1 MEYKLKDLID
11 IQLVQTLQDKLNE
24 IYSFPSAL
32 IDLEGNI
39 LTATAWQDICTKFH
53 RVHPLTEKEC
63 IKSDQYIVDHL
74 HEANPAV
81 SYKCPH
87 GLIDNAIPIVIDGKH
102 LGNFFTGQIFLEKP
116 DLAVFRAQAK
126 KYGFDEEAYVDA
138 VLKVPVWPK
147 SQLDG
152 YLSALKTFTEI
163 LAGLAIKNLE
173 GIRSGQ
179 ALRAVNEA
187 LAQSEKKF
195 EAIANYAAS
204 WEAWFSQEGKLLWMN
219 PFSIELTGFTPE
231 EYLAA
236 DNLSLMF
243 AEEDRS
249 IFFEKFLEAKNGKS
263 GDNLEVRLL
272 RKDGSKF
279 WASISWRPIY
289 DENGQSI
296 GFRTSTKD
304 ISKRKDAERAL
315 EESNELLS
323 MFIHNSPIHAYIK
336 EVTKG
341 ESKVVHASE
350 NFSEMIGI
358 AGVDMKG
365 KTMEEL
371 FPLDFAKK
379 ITEDD
384 WTVVS
389 EGKIIR
395 VEEDLNSRNYTT
407 IKFPIEQSNKK
418 LLAGYTIDIT
428 DRKNI
433 QKKLEDSESRL
444 SRAELTSK
452 SGNWEYHLNTNLMIA
467 SEGAAKIYGIEM
479 EEMNIDLVKN
489 VPLPEYRAILDLAL
503 ENLIKLD
510 EPYNVEFR
518 IKSVDTGMI
527 KDIHSV
533 AVFDRSNRI
542 LFGIIQDVSDQKRAE
557 ESLHES
563 YALNNSLLNTI
574 PFGMHIVDE
583 DGNILFI
590 SENLKKL
597 SSDEAIGEKCWTIY
611 RDDKTQCADC
621 PLHKGLTIGKTELYE
636 TSGVLGGR
644 SFQISHTGMMYQGKK
659 AMLEIFQD
667 ITDKKEIERRVKLL
681 AHSLES
687 ISECVSITDMYDRI
701 IYVNESFLR
710 TYGYLEDELIG
721 ENINI
726 VRPPEM
732 ENMQIRAIL
741 PKTIEGGW
749 RGEIM
754 NKRKDG
760 TMFPILLSSSVIKD
774 ENGKLIALIGVAL
787 DITDMRRSRDELLQ
801 AKEMAEENNRLK
813 SALLNNM
820 SHEIRTPMNAI
831 MGFSDLMQE
840 ANADEKISFAEII
853 NNSSHQ
859 LLSLI
864 DEVMFLS
871 RLQSE
876 KMPLLKSIFNPAEL
890 VSEVKRM
897 YDMPQVDR
905 GLVLLEI
912 VPQQFKQLTV
922 TADFAKTRQ
931 VLSNM
936 VSNALKYTFKGY
948 IEIGFEIK
956 VNEIEFFVKDTGL
969 GIPDYEQ
976 GMVFEAFYR
985 GEQAISLAIRGTG
998 LGLNISQELV
1008 KLMEGNIGVSSVP
1021 GSGSRFHFS
1030 IPLEKSTLDGVIK
1043 SAGKSARRT
1052 SKELAIL
1059 VVEDEPD
1066 NARYLKVILKNES
1079 KRVDF
1084 AVNGKEAIDM
1094 VSRNLYDLVL
1104 MDLKM
1109 PVMEGIEATKKLKVL
1124 FPDLSII
1131 AQTACS
1137 SQEEIDIALEA
1148 GCSEVIVKPI
1158 SKEKLHEV
1166 IDKYG

>member
-11 IQLVQTLQDKLNE
+11 IQLIQTLQDNLNE

-102 LGNFFTGQIFLEKP
+102 LGNFFTGQLFLEQP
-116 DLAVFRAQAK
+116 DLAYFRERAK
-126 KYGFDEEAYVDA
+126 KYGFDEDAYLDA
-138 VLKVPVWPK
+138 VSRVPVW
-147 SQLDG
+147 SREQLDR

-179 ALRAVNEA
+179 ALKSVNEA

-204 WEAWFSQEGKLLWMN
+204 WEAWFSPEGKLLWMN

-231 EYLAA
+231 DYLAA
-236 DNLSLMF
+236 DDLAMF
-243 AEEDRS
+243 FAVEDQPK
-249 IFFEKFLEAKNGKS
+249 IFEKFQEARNGKS
-263 GDNLEVRLL
+263 GDNLEVRIL

-279 WASISWRPIY
+279 WAAVSWRPIY

-296 GFRTSTKD
+296 GFRTSTRE
-304 ISKRKDAERAL
+304 ISKRKDAEKAL

-336 EVTKG
+336 EVKKG
-341 ESKVVHASE
+341 ESRVVHASE
-350 NFSEMIGI
+350 NFSEMV
-358 AGVDMKG
+358 GVTGSEMIG

-371 FPLDFAKK
+371 FPSHFAQK

-389 EGKIIR
+389 EGKIIH
-395 VEEDLNSRNYTT
+395 VDEDLHGRNYST
-407 IKFPIEQSNKK
+407 IKFPIEQSDKK

-428 DRKNI
+428 DRKKI

-444 SRAELTSK
+444 NRAELTSK
-452 SGNWEYHLNTNLMIA
+452 SGNWEYHLNTNLMIG
-467 SEGAAKIYGIEM
+467 SEGAAKIYGVEM
-479 EEMNIDLVKN
+479 GKMDFEFVRN
-489 VPLPEYRAILDLAL
+489 VPLPEYRPILDLAL
-503 ENLIKLD
+503 ENLLKHD

-518 IKSVDTGMI
+518 IKSADTGTI
-527 KDIHSV
+527 KDIRSV

-574 PFGMHIVDE
+574 PFGMDIVDE

-597 SSDEAIGEKCWTIY
+597 SSGEAVGSKCWSIY
-611 RDDKTQCADC
+611 RDDKTQCTEC
-621 PLHKGLTIGKTELYE
+621 PLRGGLNIGKTELYE

-644 SFQISHTGMMYQGKK
+644 TFQISHTGMMYQGKK

-667 ITDKKEIERRVKLL
+667 ITDKKEIERKVKLL

-687 ISECVSITDMYDRI
+687 ISECVSITDMNDRI
-701 IYVNESFLR
+701 IYVNESFLQ
-710 TYGYLEDELIG
+710 TYGYLEEELIG
-721 ENINI
+721 KNINI

-787 DITDMRRSRDELLQ
+787 DISDMRRSRDELLQ
-801 AKEMAEENNRLK
+801 AKEKAEENNRLK

-831 MGFSDLMQE
+831 MGFSDLMKE
-840 ANADEKISFAEII
+840 ADADEKISFAEII

-876 KMPLLKSIFNPAEL
+876 KMPLLKSMFNPAEL

-905 GLVLLEI
+905 GLVLLES
-912 VPQQFKQLTV
+912 VPQQYRQLTV
-922 TADFAKTRQ
+922 TGDFAKIRQ
-931 VLSNM
+931 VLSNL

-948 IEIGFEIK
+948 IEIGFDIK
-956 VNEIEFFVKDTGL
+956 ANKIEFFVRDSGL

-976 GMVFEAFYR
+976 AMVFEAFYR

-1008 KLMEGNIGVSSVP
+1008 KLMGGNIGVSSIP
-1021 GSGSRFHFS
+1021 GSGSRFHFT
-1030 IPLEKSTLDGVIK
+1030 IPLEKANLDGVNK
-1043 SAGKSARRT
+1043 PSGKQVRRAT
-1052 SKELAIL
+1052 RDLAIL

-1079 KRVDF
+1079 KSVDF
-1084 AVNGKEAIDM
+1084 AVNGKDAIDM
-1094 VSRNLYDLVL
+1094 ASRNLYDLVL

-1109 PVMEGIEATKKLKVL
+1109 PVMEGVEATQRLKAL

-1137 SQEEIDIALEA
+1137 SQEEIDIAIKA

-1166 IDKYG
+1166 MDRYG